1 MAHPSQWQQL
11 FELTQ
16 IMVQAAEDQQW
27 TEVNELQQARDQLMT
42 TLPDATLAEASLLTQ
57 ILHLNQALAN
67 LGNEQRDQLAG
78 KLQQGQKK
86 RQGISAYQAVT
97 AQYH

>member
-42 TLPDATLAEASLLTQ
+42 TLPDATLLTQ
-57 ILHLNQALAN
+57 SLHLNQALAN